1 MSATLNQL
9 EQKIRGAVEADDETG
24 HYRCDR
30 GIFTDQD
37 LFDLE
42 IKHIFEGNWVFLAHE
57 SQIQSVNMHV
67 NHNFVVVHAS
77 ICCVWMPPPSLTLVG
92 CFLFSA

>member
-9 EQKIRGAVEADDETG
+9 ENTIRGAVEVDEEKG

-30 GIFTDQD
+30 GIFTDKD

-42 IKHIFEGNWVFLAHE
+42 ITSKV
-57 SQIQSVNMHV
+57 
-67 NHNFVVVHAS
+67 
-77 ICCVWMPPPSLTLVG
+77 TL
-92 CFLFSA
+92 

>member
-9 EQKIRGAVEADDETG
+9 EQKIRGAVEADEETG

-30 GIFTDQD
+30 GIFTDKD

-42 IKHIFEGNWVFLAHE
+42 IKHIFYFFYKW
-57 SQIQSVNMHV
+57 
-67 NHNFVVVHAS
+67 
-77 ICCVWMPPPSLTLVG
+77 
-92 CFLFSA
+92 

>member
-9 EQKIRGAVEADDETG
+9 EQKIRGAVEADEETG

-30 GIFTDQD
+30 GIFTDKD

-42 IKHIFEGNWVFLAHE
+42 IGYFWHMKAKFPK
-57 SQIQSVNMHV
+57 SVTITLLQLV
-67 NHNFVVVHAS
+67 AS
-77 ICCVWMPPPSLTLVG
+77 RLLLRVTKT
-92 CFLFSA
+92 AT